1 MRFRVPSP
9 DHMLVLDDLRAA
21 EPLRAYLV
29 REHAA
34 RVTVHVAPT
43 DSREAI
49 RAATDDWLADDLP
62 AFGLTDQV
70 GLAPFGDG
78 SCWVQALRQ
87 ASPLSVI
94 ILYSESAFEDPRR
107 VEEWLSKRLIDRAI
121 RKGHVDELRRTIH
134 ECRQRWDGSAARKLR
149 AYIATCL
156 DADVPYATDGERT
169 LSLVDEHR
177 EIVLGTDLG
186 ARLARVWEAV
196 LSA

>member
-1 MRFRVPSP
+1 MSLPVPSP
-9 DHMLVLDDLRAA
+9 DHVIVLDDQRAA

-34 RVTVHVAPT
+34 RVTVHVVPIKA
-43 DSREAI
+43 REAI
-49 RAATDDWLADDLP
+49 QAATDDLP

-70 GLAPFGDG
+70 GLEPFSDG
-78 SCWVQALRQ
+78 SCWVETLRH

-94 ILYSESAFEDPRR
+94 ILYSESAFADRCRLDEC
-107 VEEWLSKRLIDRAI
+107 LSKRLIDHAI
-121 RKGHVDELRRTIH
+121 RKGDVDKLRRTIQ
-134 ECRQRWDGSAARKLR
+134 ECRQRWDNPVAHKLR

-156 DADVPYATDGERT
+156 DADVPYVTNGERV
-169 LSLVDEHR
+169 LSLADEHR

-196 LSA
+196 LLA